1 MVFSSIAY
9 LGTASLL
16 CRVSIDHGSSQ
27 GPRITQL
34 HPYPVWHIFAGV
46 IYIYI
51 VIVTR
56 MTLIMGG
63 ESEDSLLGYE
73 QIRKGAQLHPH
84 ETA

>member
-1 MVFSSIAY
+1 
-9 LGTASLL
+9 
-16 CRVSIDHGSSQ
+16 
-27 GPRITQL
+27 
-34 HPYPVWHIFAGV
+34 
-46 IYIYI
+46 
-51 VIVTR
+51 

>member
-1 MVFSSIAY
+1 MVRPKAQGSPSFTHTLSGIY
-9 LGTASLL
+9 LP
-16 CRVSIDHGSSQ
+16 VS
-27 GPRITQL
+27 
-34 HPYPVWHIFAGV
+34 
-46 IYIYI
+46 YIYI